1 MHDGL
6 SLMIEALTALHTHS
20 PKVASADRIEL
31 KRMSCGHFRLY
42 VPVPPTFTKADA
54 SQFTA
59 LLANLP
65 VSFNPF
71 SAGGRITALTIT
83 DDREGMSETPD
94 A

>member
-1 MHDGL
+1 MHDSL
-6 SLMIEALTALHTHS
+6 SLMLEALTALHTHS

-31 KRMSCGHFRLY
+31 KRMNCGHFRLY

-54 SQFTA
+54 SQYSA

-65 VSFNPF
+65 VACNPF
-71 SAGGRITALTIT
+71 SAGGRIKTMTVT
-83 DDREGMSETPD
+83 DDREGMPEPLD